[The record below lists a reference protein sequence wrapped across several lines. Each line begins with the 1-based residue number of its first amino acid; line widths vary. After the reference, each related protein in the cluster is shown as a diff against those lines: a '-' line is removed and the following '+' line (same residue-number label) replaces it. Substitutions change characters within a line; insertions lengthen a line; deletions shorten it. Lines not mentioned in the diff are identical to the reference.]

1 MLGVLILLIWL
12 VKKLRMQRKSI
23 QLLDNG
29 LLYRQKFIQLGEES
43 IQILDLLLTN
53 EEVNSSEI
61 LKITEQDQFSRA
73 HNERLKFQKIEKL
86 NFQLKTLLAIE
97 EDLITSS
104 KSKYDRRIR
113 VYSINKIVNFYR
125 Y

>member
-1 MLGVLILLIWL
+1 M
-12 VKKLRMQRKSI
+12 
-23 QLLDNG
+23 
-29 LLYRQKFIQLGEES
+29 LYRQKFIQLGEES